1 VLLILVLV
9 VEVGV
14 LEELGVRDLY
24 KGGVLM
30 EV

>member
-1 VLLILVLV
+1 LILVLV

-14 LEELGVRDLY
+14 LEELGVPDLY